1 MTCAVSE
8 RLRCEALIYQGYVD
22 GNHRCGRRA
31 TRLREGRQVCWT
43 HAQPFVKARYVDDW
57 FRSGR
62 HLFGHTMARALGD
75 DDSMSPLSTAYT
87 DMIAR
92 AIERQAIGA

>member
-22 GNHRCGRRA
+22 GTTDAAGAPRGYAKAGRFA
-31 TRLREGRQVCWT
+31 GCTRSPSPRLDTSTIGFDRVGIYT
-43 HAQPFVKARYVDDW
+43 A
-57 FRSGR
+57 
-62 HLFGHTMARALGD
+62 TMARA
-75 DDSMSPLSTAYT
+75 MSPLSTAYA

-92 AIERQAIGA
+92 AIERQAVGA